1 MLAAQEANSVA
12 DEPQVG
18 GQPEADESDNNVTA
32 IESESPDPEVNQV
45 IRALQ
50 AQKGARKI
58 YKSLCEF
65 NFSFTVSTLTLC
77 RRIQGGRVQ
86 NLPSRLCKLRGTAPG
101 TADGPSQR
109 QRHIYSCLE
118 VQEGKPDR
126 WGLQICLLRRIQYPH
141 LLAQPINQNLHQRSL
156 SHRSSDWKS
165 HSVRRS
171 KAGRDLNN
179 RDELLSLGEC
189 HDEAGI

>member
-65 NFSFTVSTLTLC
+65 NFSFTASTLTLC
-77 RRIQGGRVQ
+77 RQIQGG
-86 NLPSRLCKLRGTAPG
+86 
-101 TADGPSQR
+101 
-109 QRHIYSCLE
+109 
-118 VQEGKPDR
+118 
-126 WGLQICLLRRIQYPH
+126 
-141 LLAQPINQNLHQRSL
+141 
-156 SHRSSDWKS
+156 
-165 HSVRRS
+165 
-171 KAGRDLNN
+171 
-179 RDELLSLGEC
+179 
-189 HDEAGI
+189 